1 MKPKVSRHKIHV
13 IWNKDKMKKILVAL
27 ILLSPLLLLLPTRKQ
42 TLSKTNDIYKQDP
55 NQPQTNCLV
64 RVVTVSQDG
73 INEKPG
79 KPRLDATITRLN
91 RAAAFQP
98 DIVCLPETLTRGVPE
113 FVPGNTTNRL
123 SKWAREHSCY
133 VICPILIYSDRQIF
147 NSAILIDRQ
156 GKIVGRYDKIHPTEG
171 ELERSICPGKIDP
184 PVFQTDFGKIGFQ
197 ICFDVNW
204 HAQWKQLKQKGADI
218 IFFPSA
224 YPAARQLKTLAW
236 LNQCFIVS
244 STLTR
249 ASSIFD
255 ISGEIIETTGKYRHW
270 AGAVL
275 PVGKKLF
282 EIDFHVSKMRKIEQ
296 KYGSKVSIKWY
307 HDDDLVSLASLDPEL
322 TVADLIDE
330 FELTPHPAYILRAQ
344 NAQDKR
350 RPVTTPTKQ

>member
-1 MKPKVSRHKIHV
+1 
-13 IWNKDKMKKILVAL
+13 MKKILIAL
-27 ILLSPLLLLLPTRKQ
+27 MLLALLLVLFPIRKDM
-42 TLSKTNDIYKQDP
+42 LSKTNGGFKQDS
-55 NQPQTNCLV
+55 NQPQPNCLV

-73 INEKPG
+73 LNEKPG

-91 RAAAFQP
+91 RAAAFKP
-98 DIVCLPETLTRGVPE
+98 DIVCLPETLTRGKPE
-113 FVPGNTTNRL
+113 VVPGPTTNRL
-123 SKWAREHSCY
+123 SKWARENSCY
-133 VICPILIYSDRQIF
+133 VICPILIRSDRRIF

-156 GKIVGRYDKIHPTEG
+156 GKIVGRYDKIRPTEG
-171 ELERSICPGKIDP
+171 ELDNSICPGKIDP
-184 PVFQTDFGKIGFQ
+184 PVFKTDFGKIGIQ

-204 HAQWKQLKQKGADI
+204 HAQWRQLKEKGANI

-244 STLTR
+244 STQTR

-255 ISGEIIETTGKYRHW
+255 ISGELIETTGKYRYW

-282 EIDFHVSKMRKIEQ
+282 EIDFHISKMRKIEQ

-307 HDDDLVSLASLDPEL
+307 HEDDLVSLASLDPEL
-322 TVADLIDE
+322 TVTDLIHE
-330 FELTPHPAYILRAQ
+330 FELTPHPAYIQRAQ

-350 RPVTTPTKQ
+350 RPVQTPTEQ

>member
-1 MKPKVSRHKIHV
+1 V
-13 IWNKDKMKKILVAL
+13 ICNEDKMKKVLLVLILVAL
-27 ILLSPLLLLLPTRKQ
+27 FVVLFPSRKDV
-42 TLSKTNDIYKQDP
+42 LSKTNGDYKQDP
-55 NQPQTNCLV
+55 NQPKSNRLV
-64 RVVTVSQDG
+64 RVVTVSQDD

-98 DIVCLPETLTRGVPE
+98 DIICLPETLTRSNPE
-113 FVPGNTTNRL
+113 FVPGQTTNRL
-123 SKWAREHSCY
+123 SNWAREHSCY
-133 VICPILIYSDRQIF
+133 VICPILIYSDRNIF
-147 NSAILIDRQ
+147 NSAMLIDRQ

-171 ELERSICPGKIDP
+171 ELDRSICPGKIDP
-184 PVFQTDFGKIGFQ
+184 LVFQTDFGKIGIQ

-204 HAQWKQLKQKGADI
+204 RAQWKQLKEKGAEI

-249 ASSIFD
+249 PSSIYD
-255 ISGEIIETTGKYRHW
+255 ITGEIIETTGKYRHW

-275 PVGKKLF
+275 PLGKRLF
-282 EIDFHVSKMRKIEQ
+282 EIDFHVSKMRDIEK
-296 KYGSKVSIKWY
+296 KYGSKVNIQWY
-307 HDDDLVSLASLDPEL
+307 HDDDLVSLASLDPQL
-322 TVADLIDE
+322 TVEHLINE
-330 FELTPHPAYILRAQ
+330 FELTPHTDYIQRAQ

-350 RPVTTPTKQ
+350 RPAKTSVQ

>member
-1 MKPKVSRHKIHV
+1 
-13 IWNKDKMKKILVAL
+13 MKKFLIVL
-27 ILLSPLLLLLPTRKQ
+27 ILLTPLLLLLPTGKHI
-42 TLSKTNDIYKQDP
+42 LSKTNGGLKQDST
-55 NQPQTNCLV
+55 QPQHQPQPNCLV
-64 RVVTVSQDG
+64 RIVTVSQDG
-73 INEKPG
+73 LDEKPG
-79 KPRLDATITRLN
+79 KPRLDATMTRLN

-98 DIVCLPETLTRGVPE
+98 DIACLPETLTKGKPE
-113 FVPGNTTNRL
+113 DVPGATTNRL
-123 SKWAREHSCY
+123 SKWARENSCY
-133 VICPILIYSDRQIF
+133 VICPIITRSEGRLF

-156 GKIVGRYDKIHPTEG
+156 GKIVGQYDKIHPTEG
-171 ELERSICPGKIDP
+171 ELARSIYPGKIDP
-184 PVFQTDFGKIGFQ
+184 PVFQTDFGTIGIQ

-204 HAQWKQLKQKGADI
+204 HAQWRRLKEKGADI

-244 STLTR
+244 SAQTR

-255 ISGEIIETTGKYRHW
+255 ISGDIIETTGKYRRW

-282 EIDFHVSKMRKIEQ
+282 EIDFHISKMRKIEQ
-296 KYGSKVSIKWY
+296 KYGPKVSIQWY
-307 HDDDLVSLASLDPEL
+307 HDDDLVSLASLDPDL

-330 FELTPHPAYILRAQ
+330 FELTPHTAYIQRAQ

-350 RPVTTPTKQ
+350 RPVQKPAQQ

>member
-1 MKPKVSRHKIHV
+1 
-13 IWNKDKMKKILVAL
+13 MKKILIA
-27 ILLSPLLLLLPTRKQ
+27 LLLLTLLLVLFPPGKDM
-42 TLSKTNDIYKQDP
+42 LSKTNGGLKQDS
-55 NQPQTNCLV
+55 NQPQHNRLV

-73 INEKPG
+73 LDEKPG
-79 KPRLDATITRLN
+79 KPRLIATITRLN
-91 RAAAFQP
+91 RAAAFKP
-98 DIVCLPETLTRGVPE
+98 DIVCLPETLTRDKPE
-113 FVPGNTTNRL
+113 VVPGPTTNHL
-123 SKWAREHSCY
+123 SRWAQKYSCY
-133 VICPILIYSDRQIF
+133 VICPILTRSEGRIF

-156 GKIVGRYDKIHPTEG
+156 GKIVGRYDKIRPTEG
-171 ELERSICPGKIDP
+171 ELDRSICPGKIDP
-184 PVFQTDFGKIGFQ
+184 PVFQTDFGKIGIQ

-204 HAQWKQLKQKGADI
+204 RPQWRRLKEKGADI

-244 STLTR
+244 SAQTR

-255 ISGEIIETTGKYRHW
+255 ISGDIIATTGKYRRW

-275 PVGKKLF
+275 PVGKRLF
-282 EIDFHVSKMRKIEQ
+282 EIDFHIGKMRKIKQ
-296 KYGSKVSIKWY
+296 KYGPKVSIQWY

-330 FELTPHPAYILRAQ
+330 FELTPHTAYIRRAQ

-350 RPVTTPTKQ
+350 RPAQTQAQQQ

>member
-1 MKPKVSRHKIHV
+1 MKNFLIA
-13 IWNKDKMKKILVAL
+13 I
-27 ILLSPLLLLLPTRKQ
+27 ILLALLLIRFPVRENM
-42 TLSKTNDIYKQDP
+42 LSKTNAGLRQDSS
-55 NQPQTNCLV
+55 QPQHNCLV

-73 INEKPG
+73 LNEKPG
-79 KPRLDATITRLN
+79 KPRLEATITRLN

-98 DIVCLPETLTRGVPE
+98 DIVCLPETLTKGKPE
-113 FVPGNTTNRL
+113 VVPGPTTKRL
-123 SKWAREHSCY
+123 SKWARENSCY
-133 VICPILIYSDRQIF
+133 VVCPITTRSEGKIF

-156 GKIVGRYDKIHPTEG
+156 GKILGKYNKIHPTEG
-171 ELERSICPGKIDP
+171 ELDNSICPGKIDP
-184 PVFQTDFGKIGFQ
+184 PVFQTDFGKIGIQ

-204 HAQWKQLKQKGADI
+204 HAQWRRLKEKGADI

-224 YPAARQLKTLAW
+224 YPAARQVKTLAW

-244 STLTR
+244 STQTR

-255 ISGEIIETTGKYRHW
+255 ISGEIIETTGKYRRW

-275 PVGKKLF
+275 PLGKKLF
-282 EIDFHVSKMRKIEQ
+282 EIDFHISKMRKIEQ
-296 KYGSKVSIKWY
+296 KYGPKVSIQWY

-330 FELTPHPAYILRAQ
+330 FKLTPHPAYIQRAQ

-350 RPVTTPTKQ
+350 RPVQASPNQ

>member
-1 MKPKVSRHKIHV
+1 
-13 IWNKDKMKKILVAL
+13 MKKILIVL
-27 ILLSPLLLLLPTRKQ
+27 ILLTPLLLLLPTSKH
-42 TLSKTNDIYKQDP
+42 TLSQTNESFKQDP
-55 NQPQTNCLV
+55 SQPQSNCLV

-73 INEKPG
+73 VDEKPG
-79 KPRLDATITRLN
+79 KPRLDATITILN
-91 RAAAFQP
+91 RAAAFEP
-98 DIVCLPETLTRGVPE
+98 DIVCLPETLTRGKPE
-113 FVPGNTTNRL
+113 AVPGPTTNRL
-123 SKWAREHSCY
+123 SKWAKEHSCY
-133 VICPILIYSDRQIF
+133 LICPIQIYSDRNKF

-156 GKIVGRYDKIHPTEG
+156 GKIIGRYDKIHPTEG
-171 ELERSICPGKIDP
+171 ELGNSICPGKIDP
-184 PVFQTDFGKIGFQ
+184 PVFQTDFSKIGIQ

-204 HAQWKQLKQKGADI
+204 HAQWQQLKEKGADI

-249 ASSIFD
+249 ASSIYD
-255 ISGEIIETTGKYRHW
+255 ITGEIIETTGKYRHW

-296 KYGSKVSIKWY
+296 KYGPKVSIQWY

-330 FELTPHPAYILRAQ
+330 FELTPHPAYIQRAQ

-350 RPVTTPTKQ
+350 RPVQTPVNK

>member
-1 MKPKVSRHKIHV
+1 
-13 IWNKDKMKKILVAL
+13 MKKIILAL
-27 ILLSPLLLLLPTRKQ
+27 ILLTLLLVLFPPRKDLLSQ
-42 TLSKTNDIYKQDP
+42 TNGALKQDS
-55 NQPQTNCLV
+55 NQPQHNCLV

-73 INEKPG
+73 LNEKPG

-91 RAAAFQP
+91 RAAVFQP
-98 DIVCLPETLTRGVPE
+98 DIACLPETITRGKPE
-113 FVPGNTTNRL
+113 VVPGPTTNRL
-123 SKWAREHSCY
+123 SKWARENSCY
-133 VICPILIYSDRQIF
+133 VICPIKTRSEGRIF

-156 GKIVGRYDKIHPTEG
+156 GKILGRYDKIHPTEG
-171 ELERSICPGKIDP
+171 ELDKSICPGKIDP
-184 PVFQTDFGKIGFQ
+184 PVFQTDFGTIGIQ

-204 HAQWKQLKQKGADI
+204 HAQWQQLKEKGANI
-218 IFFPSA
+218 IFFASA

-244 STLTR
+244 STQSR

-255 ISGEIIETTGKYRHW
+255 ISGDIIETTGKYRQW

-282 EIDFHVSKMRKIEQ
+282 EIDFHVGKMRNIKQ
-296 KYGSKVSIKWY
+296 KYGPKVSIQWY

-330 FELTPHPAYILRAQ
+330 FELTPHPAYIQRAQ

-350 RPVTTPTKQ
+350 RPVQTPTER

>member
-1 MKPKVSRHKIHV
+1 
-13 IWNKDKMKKILVAL
+13 MKKILLAL
-27 ILLSPLLLLLPTRKQ
+27 ILVTLLLVLFPVRKEMLP
-42 TLSKTNDIYKQDP
+42 KTNGSFKQDP
-55 NQPQTNCLV
+55 NQPQTNRLV

-79 KPRLDATITRLN
+79 KPRVDATITRLN

-98 DIVCLPETLTRGVPE
+98 DIVCLPETLTRDKPE
-113 FVPGNTTNRL
+113 VVPGPTTNRL

-133 VICPILIYSDRQIF
+133 VICPIRIRADGRIF
-147 NSAILIDRQ
+147 NSAILIDRK

-171 ELERSICPGKIDP
+171 ELDNSVCPGKIDP
-184 PVFQTDFGKIGFQ
+184 PVFKTDFGKIGIQ

-204 HAQWKQLKQKGADI
+204 REQWRQLKEKGADI

-249 ASSIFD
+249 ASSIYD
-255 ISGEIIETTGKYRHW
+255 ITGEIIETTGKYRHW

-282 EIDFHVSKMRKIEQ
+282 EIDFHVSKMRDIAK
-296 KYGSKVSIKWY
+296 KYGSKVSIQWY

-322 TVADLIDE
+322 TVAELIDE
-330 FELTPHPAYILRAQ
+330 FELTPHPAYIQRAQ
-344 NAQDKR
+344 NAQDKC
-350 RPVTTPTKQ
+350 RPVRSPTER

>member
-1 MKPKVSRHKIHV
+1 
-13 IWNKDKMKKILVAL
+13 MKKFLIVL
-27 ILLSPLLLLLPTRKQ
+27 ILLTPLLLLLPTRKHI
-42 TLSKTNDIYKQDP
+42 LSTTNGGFKQDP
-55 NQPQTNCLV
+55 NQPQYNCLV

-73 INEKPG
+73 LDEKPG

-98 DIVCLPETLTRGVPE
+98 DIVCLPETLTKGKPE
-113 FVPGNTTNRL
+113 VVPGSTTNRL

-133 VICPILIYSDRQIF
+133 VICPIITRAEGRTF

-156 GKIVGRYDKIHPTEG
+156 GKIVGRYDKIRPTEG
-171 ELERSICPGKIDP
+171 ELDNSICPGKIDP
-184 PVFQTDFGKIGFQ
+184 PVFQTDFGKIGIQ

-204 HAQWKQLKQKGADI
+204 LAQWRRLKEKGADI

-224 YPAARQLKTLAW
+224 YPAARQIKTLAW

-244 STLTR
+244 STMTR

-255 ISGEIIETTGKYRHW
+255 ISGDIIATTGKYRRW

-282 EIDFHVSKMRKIEQ
+282 EIDFHIGKMRKIKQ
-296 KYGSKVSIKWY
+296 KYGSKVHIKWF
-307 HDDDLVSLASLDPEL
+307 HDDDLVSLASLDPDL
-322 TVADLIDE
+322 TVAGLIDE
-330 FELTPHPAYILRAQ
+330 FELTPHPDYIQRAQ

-350 RPVTTPTKQ
+350 RPAQTPTQQ